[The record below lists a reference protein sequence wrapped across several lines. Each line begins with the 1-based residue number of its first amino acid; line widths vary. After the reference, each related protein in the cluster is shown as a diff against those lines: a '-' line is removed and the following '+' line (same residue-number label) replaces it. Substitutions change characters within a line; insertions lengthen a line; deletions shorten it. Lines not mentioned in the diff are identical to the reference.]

1 MKLLICLL
9 MVLLLVGCGT
19 PRAIVELTPKDDGGA
34 IITIEGKASASLTT
48 TSGLAGTVDNTS
60 GETSIFGQIF
70 GSIFGR
76 DMVDNATEIVTLKA
90 ITD

>member
-1 MKLLICLL
+1 
-9 MVLLLVGCGT
+9 
-19 PRAIVELTPKDDGGA
+19 
-34 IITIEGKASASLTT
+34 LTT